1 MKFIL
6 NKDNLNIEGSQV
18 FNSGSTG
25 YYEIEVEYDEEW
37 QDLTVAVVMIK
48 KGESIG
54 KNVSVVNNKVCIDRA
69 AYGSYSL
76 GVIGY
81 KIENEQKIYQISTN
95 LKSVYFNKGAGE
107 IETQNEAIPTAS
119 EWEVYAEQLKTIA
132 DDLKNELNNEVSATL
147 EKELKERLESGEFN
161 GENGAT
167 FAPSVDEDGN
177 LSWTN
182 DKGLPNPETTNIKG
196 PKGEG
201 GASFKVSTTLPEA
214 NSEGYSVLEPNT
226 KYYLGEME
234 EISIAFPEGE
244 LGQEIDVQFI
254 SREVGE
260 KLATTLNIDN
270 DNINE
275 NFTYSLSAKK
285 IYELKATYGVI
296 GIKIDNTVMYGWNL
310 TLNET
315 EMVDRRLPYIPVEYI
330 ESSGT
335 QYIDT
340 GLILTDV
347 IPEDRVSTM
356 YVEIEMEAS
365 DISKAHPVC
374 GIYHLYQ
381 SVNPAFSLGVN
392 GANAFS
398 LTLSLDGAKTVTC
411 GSSTALKNDTRYKVR
426 MGNAYL
432 ENLTTGEKIE
442 KTAFTTVSGMTA
454 PFYIFRQHR
463 TDNIKSMSSYKLYS
477 FKVSD
482 GDNLIMELIP
492 VKDLTGIACLYDK
505 VSKTFFYNKGTGDFV
520 AGPDM

>member
-6 NKDNLNIEGSQV
+6 NKDNLNIEGSQIL
-18 FNSGSTG
+18 NSGSTG
-25 YYEIEVEYDEEW
+25 YYEVEVEHDEEW
-37 QDLTVAVVMIK
+37 NGLTIAVVMIK

-69 AYGSYSL
+69 VYGSYSL

-95 LKSVYFNKGAGE
+95 MKSVYFDKGAGE
-107 IETQNEAIPTAS
+107 IETQNESIPTVS
-119 EWEVYAEQLKTIA
+119 EWEVYIEQIQTIFN
-132 DDLKNELNNEVSATL
+132 DIETLNNGLYKKVEEVEGKLA
-147 EKELKERLESGEFN
+147 N
-161 GENGAT
+161 GDYDGKDGAT
-167 FAPSVDEDGN
+167 FIPNVDEEGN
-177 LSWTN
+177 LSWSN
-182 DKGLPNPETTNIKG
+182 DKGLENPPTINIKG
-196 PKGEG
+196 EKGEG
-201 GASFKVSTTLPEA
+201 GSIFTVTTILPEK
-214 NSEGYSVLEPNT
+214 NSEGYSVLKPNT

-234 EISIAFPEGE
+234 ELSIAFPKGE

-275 NFTYSLSAKK
+275 NFTYSFSTKK

-296 GIKIDNTVMYGWNL
+296 GVNADNTVMYGWNL
-310 TLNET
+310 KLNET